1 MFLDVCDA
9 PAVSRSAILDQRCA
23 GDPALRREVEA
34 LLAEDDR
41 ADALFDGADG
51 VRRPGPALALGQR
64 IGGYRLGRLLGEGG
78 MGVVYEAEQES
89 PRRTV
94 ALKVI
99 RPGFATP
106 SALRR
111 FQHEAQVLARLQHP
125 GIAQVF
131 EAGRADE
138 SAGGAPFFAM
148 ELIRGLPLARFMAE
162 RSPELRERLEL
173 AARLA
178 DAVHHAHQKG
188 VIHRD
193 LKPANVIV
201 DESGQPKIL
210 DFGIARVLGDDAAQM
225 TLQTGAGQLLGTV
238 PYMSPEQ
245 AAGDPASIDIR
256 ADVYALGV
264 MLFEL
269 LTGRLPYDLKTAG
282 LHEAIRA
289 IQERE
294 PLRPGSIDRRLR
306 GDIETIVLRALDKDR
321 DRRYQ
326 SAAGLAEDIRRYLRG
341 EPIAARPPSA
351 LYHLR
356 TYARRHKPLVIA
368 AGIAALAMVA
378 GTALS
383 TWQALAAVRAR
394 DSADRNAAEARREAN
409 RASLAAASA
418 ALSQGDP
425 IGARDH
431 LDATEESARGWAW
444 RYWDARHDRSIALFE
459 PGEIVA
465 GAWFAPDDTSV
476 VIVTAGGSLRAW
488 NPWSTADVVGRLAD
502 RVHAAVPAGPG
513 LLAAT
518 HGPEP
523 TDLSL
528 SIFDAAVGRLVR
540 RIADSLHRPLRLAAS
555 EDGGVIAAHLRPAP
569 ERDRILVWRAD
580 EAGDMGEP
588 ILVEAPEHPLVSMD
602 LSADGRVL
610 AASHAKLSVW
620 DLTPPAGP
628 GAVQVGS
635 AWLGWDANHT
645 SLSPDGRLA
654 LIGGRNA
661 LVRLWDAHA
670 VTPLLTMRGHTGATS
685 AIAMHPS
692 GRLGASAAGDL
703 TIHIWD
709 VERARAAVAAGA
721 EPDESAVRA
730 VLTGLTRPATLLR
743 FSADGSR
750 LLSISADGRGPEPPQ
765 AAPGGSAVRIWTADP
780 EEGVAVLRGHTSYVY
795 GVVFMPDGSRIVSGA
810 WDQTVRVWDAASGEQ
825 RLVIPTGVGAVGA
838 VDVSPDGRTI
848 LPGHQASDWGGALRL
863 WNAADGAPIVPGV
876 PVGDGPR
883 AAAPFE
889 TQIPAVMAAAFTPD
903 GGRVIAG
910 TRTGSVYVGDLVAGV
925 VESKFGSDSTASFAI
940 AFSPDGTL
948 LATGHE
954 DRRIC
959 LRDPADGR
967 VIRTLQG
974 HEGPVRALAFRPGPP
989 IALFAIGDPSPRPAT
1004 GDSTPL
1010 LASGSFDRTVRLW
1023 DPRSG
1028 RCLAVLDRHWD
1039 TVYAVAFSPDGSTL
1053 ATGSNDATIRIWD
1066 VATREEMTLL
1076 RGHSAYVYSLAFS
1089 PDGRMLA
1096 SGSGDHTVR
1105 VWDTRPVRERWGA
1118 RATGRSP

>member
-1 MFLDVCDA
+1 
-9 PAVSRSAILDQRCA
+9 
-23 GDPALRREVEA
+23 
-34 LLAEDDR
+34 
-41 ADALFDGADG
+41 
-51 VRRPGPALALGQR
+51 
-64 IGGYRLGRLLGEGG
+64 

-106 SALRR
+106 SVLRR

-148 ELIRGLPLARFMAE
+148 ELIRGLPLARFIAE
-162 RSPELRERLEL
+162 RSPGLRERLEL

-264 MLFEL
+264 ILFEL

-368 AGIAALAMVA
+368 AGIAALAMVG
-378 GTALS
+378 GTAFS

-409 RASLAAASA
+409 RAGLAAASA

-425 IGARDH
+425 IGARNH
-431 LDATEESARGWAW
+431 LDTTDESARGWAW
-444 RYWDARHDRSIALFE
+444 RYWDAQHDRSIALFE
-459 PGEIVA
+459 PGELVA

-476 VIVTAGGSLRAW
+476 VIVTASGSLRTW
-488 NPWSTADVVGRLAD
+488 NPWGTQGPDVVPRLAD

-518 HGPEP
+518 HGPER

-528 SIFDAAVGRLVR
+528 SIFDAADGRLVR
-540 RIADSLHRPLRLAAS
+540 HIADSLNRPVRLAAS
-555 EDGGVIAAHLRPAP
+555 EDGGVIAAHLRPQP

-580 EAGDMGEP
+580 GGGDGDWGEP
-588 ILVEAPEHPLVSMD
+588 IRVESPDHPIVSMD
-602 LSADGRVL
+602 LSADGRTL
-610 AASHAKLSVW
+610 AASHAALAVW
-620 DLTPPAGP
+620 DLAPGAAAGP
-628 GAVQVGS
+628 VQVGT
-635 AWLGWDANHT
+635 AWLGMDANYT
-645 SLSPDGRLA
+645 SLSPERRLA
-654 LIGGRNA
+654 LTGGRDG
-661 LVRLWDAHA
+661 LVRLWDARTVA
-670 VTPLLTMRGHTGATS
+670 PLLSMRGHTGATS
-685 AIAMHPS
+685 AITLHPS
-692 GRLGASAAGDL
+692 CRLGASAASDL
-703 TIHIWD
+703 TIRIWD

-721 EPDESAVRA
+721 EPEASAVRA
-730 VLTGLTRPATLLR
+730 VLTGLTQPASHLR
-743 FSADGSR
+743 FNADGSR
-750 LLSISADGRGPEPPQ
+750 LLSISADGRGPQPPQ
-765 AAPGGSAVRIWTADP
+765 AAPGGSAVRLWTAEP
-780 EEGVAVLRGHTSYVY
+780 EEGVAVLRGHTSFVY
-795 GVVFMPDGSRIVSGA
+795 GVAFTPDGSRIVSGA
-810 WDQTVRVWDAASGEQ
+810 WDQTVRIWDAASGEQ
-825 RLVIPTGVGAVGA
+825 RLVIATGVGAVGA
-838 VDVSPDGRTI
+838 LAVSPDGRAI
-848 LPGHQASDWGGALRL
+848 LSGHQANYWAGGLRL
-863 WNAADGAPIVPGV
+863 WGVEDGAPIASPES
-876 PVGDGPR
+876 
-883 AAAPFE
+883 AL
-889 TQIPAVMAAAFTPD
+889 PAVMAAAFTPD

-910 TRTGSVYVGDLVAGV
+910 TQTGSIYAYEVGTGQAVPGYAPDSGVAL
-925 VESKFGSDSTASFAI
+925 AI
-940 AFSPDGTL
+940 AFSPDGAL
-948 LATGHE
+948 LATGHQ
-954 DRRIC
+954 DRRVC

-967 VIRTLQG
+967 VIRTLEG
-974 HEGPVRALAFRPGPP
+974 HEGPVRALAFR
-989 IALFAIGDPSPRPAT
+989 RPAT
-1004 GDSTPL
+1004 GDSTPR

-1023 DPRSG
+1023 DPATG

-1039 TVYAVAFSPDGSTL
+1039 TVYAVAFSPDGQTL

-1105 VWDTRPVRERWGA
+1105 VWDTRPVRERWRA
-1118 RATGRSP
+1118 RAADLRR

>member
-1 MFLDVCDA
+1 
-9 PAVSRSAILDQRCA
+9 
-23 GDPALRREVEA
+23 
-34 LLAEDDR
+34 
-41 ADALFDGADG
+41 
-51 VRRPGPALALGQR
+51 
-64 IGGYRLGRLLGEGG
+64 
-78 MGVVYEAEQES
+78 MGVVYEAEQDS

-106 SALRR
+106 SVLRR

-131 EAGRADE
+131 EAGRADDD
-138 SAGGAPFFAM
+138 AGGAPFFAM
-148 ELIRGLPLARFMAE
+148 ELIRGLPLARFIQE
-162 RSPELRERLEL
+162 RAPGLRERLDL

-193 LKPANVIV
+193 LKPANVLV
-201 DESGQPKIL
+201 DDSGQPKIL
-210 DFGIARVLGDDAAQM
+210 DFGIARVLGDDVQHV
-225 TLQTGAGQLLGTV
+225 TLHTNPGQLLGTV

-245 AAGDPASIDIR
+245 AAGDPAAIDIR

-264 MLFEL
+264 ILFEL

-294 PLRPGSIDRRLR
+294 PLRPASIDRRLR

-326 SAAGLAEDIRRYLRG
+326 SAAGLADDIRRYLRG

-378 GTALS
+378 GTAFS

-394 DSADRNAAEARREAN
+394 DSADRNAKEARREAN

-431 LDATEESARGWAW
+431 LDATDESARGWAW
-444 RYWDARHDRSIALFE
+444 RYWDAQHDRSIAVLE
-459 PGEIVA
+459 PGELVA
-465 GAWFAPDDTSV
+465 GAWFAPDDTV
-476 VIVTAGGSLRAW
+476 AIVTASGSLRAW
-488 NPWSTADVVGRLAD
+488 TPWSAAGSDVVGRLAD

-518 HGPEP
+518 HGPER
-523 TDLSL
+523 TALSL
-528 SIFDAAVGRLVR
+528 SIFNAADGRLVR
-540 RIADSLHRPLRLAAS
+540 HVADSLHRPLRLAAS

-588 ILVEAPEHPLVSMD
+588 ILVEAPEHPIVSVD

-620 DLTPPAGP
+620 DLAPSAGP
-628 GAVQVGS
+628 GAVQLGS
-635 AWLGWDANHT
+635 VWLGWDTTFT
-645 SLSPDGRLA
+645 SLFPDGRFA
-654 LIGGRNA
+654 LTGGRDA
-661 LVRLWDAHA
+661 LVRLWDARTVA
-670 VTPLLTMRGHTGATS
+670 PIFSMRGHTGAITG
-685 AIAMHPS
+685 IALHPT
-692 GRLGASAAGDL
+692 GRLGASAASDL
-703 TIHIWD
+703 TIRIWD
-709 VERARAAVAAGA
+709 VERARAAVAAGG
-721 EPDESAVRA
+721 EPDASAVRA
-730 VLTGLTRPATLLR
+730 VLTGLTRPASLLR
-743 FSADGSR
+743 FNADGSR
-750 LLSISADGRGPEPPQ
+750 LLSISADGRGSPPAQ
-765 AAPGGSAVRIWTADP
+765 AAPGSVPQPPQTAVGGPGSAVHLWTAEP
-780 EEGVAVLRGHTSYVY
+780 EEGVAVLRGHTSFVY
-795 GVVFMPDGSRIVSGA
+795 GVAFTPDGSRIVSGG

-825 RLVIPTGVGAVGA
+825 RLVIPTGSGYVGALG
-838 VDVSPDGRTI
+838 VSPDGRTI
-848 LPGHQASDWGGALRL
+848 ASGHQADYWIGALRL
-863 WNAADGAPIVPGV
+863 WGIEDGAP
-876 PVGDGPR
+876 R
-883 AAAPFE
+883 AAPATPL
-889 TQIPAVMAAAFTPD
+889 PAVMALAFTP
-903 GGRVIAG
+903 GGDRVIAG
-910 TRTGSVYVGDLVAGV
+910 TRTGSIYALDVASGAV
-925 VESKFGSDSTASFAI
+925 TAGFGSQSGAGFAL
-940 AFSPDGTL
+940 AFSPDGKF

-954 DRRIC
+954 DNRVC
-959 LRDPADGR
+959 VRDASGLTL
-967 VIRTLQG
+967 RTLAG
-974 HEGPVRALAFRPGPP
+974 HEAPVRALAFGP
-989 IALFAIGDPSPRPAT
+989 PRPAT
-1004 GDSTPL
+1004 GDSYGQASETRQF
-1010 LASGSFDRTVRLW
+1010 LASGSADRTVRLW
-1023 DPRSG
+1023 DPQTG
-1028 RCLAVLDRHWD
+1028 RCLGVLDRHWD
-1039 TVYAVAFSPDGSTL
+1039 TVYAVAFSPDGQTL
-1053 ATGSNDATIRIWD
+1053 ATGSNDATIRIRD
-1066 VATREEMTLL
+1066 VATREELTLL

-1089 PDGRMLA
+1089 PDGRMLV

-1105 VWDTRPVRERWGA
+1105 VWDTRPVRERWQA
-1118 RATGRSP
+1118 RDQTP